1 MYWVSEG
8 KKMDVNVETSVVN
21 EEQEDKK
28 KEDLKGIIWT
38 IIGVLLFTVL
48 IALVFKYIEF
58 RLGIMK

>member
-1 MYWVSEG
+1 
-8 KKMDVNVETSVVN
+8 MDVNVETSVVN